1 MKLPVN
7 AMELHGPAC
16 WGCDIVDALLVILG
30 GSAGSALVGGIFMLI
45 QWKLNRKATQ
55 EDRAAELAALEGREL
70 KRLVGVLLEADR
82 TILYDRIKHLGK
94 SYIARGYI
102 TVEELEDIDLMHGV
116 YHDKDKLGGNGFLD
130 ALMKTV
136 HAIDV
141 RAS

>member
-1 MKLPVN
+1 
-7 AMELHGPAC
+7 METLFA
-16 WGCDIVDALLVILG
+16 ILG
-30 GSAGSALVGGIFMLI
+30 GGAGSALVGGIFALV
-45 QWKLNRKATQ
+45 QWRLNRNATR
-55 EDRAAELAALEGREL
+55 EDRAAEEGQDL
-70 KRLVGVLLEADR
+70 KRLVNVLVEADR

-136 HAIDV
+136 HGLEV
-141 RAS
+141 RVI

>member
-1 MKLPVN
+1 MQT
-7 AMELHGPAC
+7 
-16 WGCDIVDALLVILG
+16 LLAILG
-30 GSAGSALVGGIFMLI
+30 GGAGTALVGGIFTI
-45 QWKLNRKATQ
+45 VQWRLNRKAAR
-55 EDRAAELAALEGREL
+55 EDRVAQLGAEESQEL

-136 HAIDV
+136 HALDV
-141 RAS
+141 RAA